1 MTAPADG
8 MTDDARAAVS
18 ELLELRGQPITL
30 IPGTGT
36 VTEKPSGGKD
46 YGPGAPRDPQIFAL
60 FQVSSAATGRY
71 GRGFDATTSA
81 SADSGTVRK
90 FQYSLI
96 GAHDAVV
103 QIGDSWED
111 GIAKY
116 TVESVDYSAAYQ
128 VGALVVG
135 FLKVTGHG
143 FG

>member
-1 MTAPADG
+1 MTAPVDG

-36 VTEKPSGGKD
+36 VTEKPGGGKD
-46 YGPGAPRDPQIFAL
+46 YGPGAPRTPQIFAL
-60 FQVSSAATGRY
+60 FQVSSAKTGRY
-71 GRGFDATTSA
+71 GRGFDATTTA
-81 SADSGTVRK
+81 NADSGTVRK

-111 GIAKY
+111 GLAKY
-116 TVESVDYSAAYQ
+116 QVESVDKSAPYQ
-128 VGALVVG
+128 IGALVTA